1 MVPPRNLC
9 PRASFPGL
17 VRGQHLPDPQGSAP
31 MALSPN
37 HHTILFKFRA
47 SSLSPRPFP
56 RLWIRAHL
64 CFCLDL
70 PGWSLLHPWRW
81 ARSSCSVREHA
92 RASSQSNRFF
102 LCTEGCNERG
112 DERGE
117 DAPTPAARD
126 PPSGQ
131 CVMTTTLTGNGPGRT
146 PGLAKDGLY
155 PTGPHDHPTGTPV
168 LWMCVRSLRAV
179 K

>member
-1 MVPPRNLC
+1 MVPPPRNLC

-70 PGWSLLHPWRW
+70 PGWSLLHPWHW

-131 CVMTTTLTGNGPGRT
+131 CVMTMTLTGNGPYAGTGKGRALSHW
-146 PGLAKDGLY
+146 P
-155 PTGPHDHPTGTPV
+155 PRPPHRNPCFMD
-168 LWMCVRSLRAV
+168 VRTEPSSS
-179 K
+179 